1 MAACA
6 PERGII
12 CNTRDLE
19 SEMTKRVSAMVAAS
33 LLFVGAHAGEVIR
46 LSEPVATTDTTETF
60 GSLLDEA
67 VPLVELADIGA
78 GNVGETVRVE
88 ARVSQVCKMKGCFF
102 IAVDGNATVRV
113 SFKDYAFFVPTDVS
127 GKRVMFVGEVIEK
140 ELSTEEAEH
149 FTQDLGEA
157 SVAIEPGKTYE
168 IVASAITVPKS

>member
-1 MAACA
+1 
-6 PERGII
+6 
-12 CNTRDLE
+12 
-19 SEMTKRVSAMVAAS
+19 MTKRVSAMVAAS

-78 GNVGETVRVE
+78 GNVGDTVRVE

-127 GKRVMFVGEVIEK
+127 GKTLMFVGEVTEK
-140 ELSTEEAEH
+140 EMTKEEAEH
-149 FTQDLGEA
+149 LAEDMGEVSA
-157 SVAIEPGKTYE
+157 AVAPGTTYE
-168 IVASAITVPKS
+168 IVASAVRVPRG